1 MATWNG
7 AVAIGME
14 DKIGSLEVGKFADIV
29 SIDLSDPQCQ
39 PVFDP
44 ISTLV
49 YASTS
54 RVSNVWIGGRH
65 LVQNG
70 KVIAPELKLDMDRV
84 KAIGKR
90 LHAFKM
96 KRAERRKSM
105 VVSGH
110 HPV

>member
-14 DKIGSLEVGKFADIV
+14 EKIGSLEVGKFADIV
-29 SIDLSDPQCQ
+29 AIDLSDPQCQ

-49 YASTS
+49 YASP

-65 LVQNG
+65 LVQNE
-70 KVIAPELKLDMDRV
+70 KVVSPELQLDMNRV

-90 LHAFKM
+90 LHAFKL
-96 KRAERRKSM
+96 KREESRKSRI
-105 VVSGH
+105 VAH
-110 HPV
+110 HHH